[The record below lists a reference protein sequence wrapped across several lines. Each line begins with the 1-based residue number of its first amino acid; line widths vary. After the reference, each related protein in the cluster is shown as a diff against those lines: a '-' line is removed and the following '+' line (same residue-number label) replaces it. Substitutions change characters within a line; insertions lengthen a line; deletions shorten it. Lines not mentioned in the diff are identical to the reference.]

1 MKINNTIGLIL
12 SLLILST
19 TGCQQVQN
27 QMKAD
32 PDDTTVS
39 VSVDDDIPDIEPSV
53 GKVFIGN
60 AGDRFGTDEFALNT
74 ASIINGDTLTIN
86 VSYGGGCEIHEM
98 TLVVSESFL
107 ESFPVQLHVSLVH
120 NANGDTCAAWLTEDH
135 NFDLTP
141 IKTMYQEAY
150 QQEAGTIILRLKDA
164 PDEELIYE
172 FKM

>member
-1 MKINNTIGLIL
+1 MKINNTFGL
-12 SLLILST
+12 LLGLLVFFTI
-19 TGCQQVQN
+19 GCQQIQN

-53 GKVFIGN
+53 GKVFIGD
-60 AGDRFGTDEFALNT
+60 ADGRFGTDKYTLNST
-74 ASIINGDTLTIN
+74 TINGNTLAIN
-86 VSYGGGCEIHEM
+86 VSYGGGCEKHEM

-107 ESFPVQLHVSLVH
+107 ESFPVQLHVSLAH
-120 NANGDTCAAWLTEDH
+120 NANGDTCEAWLTENH

-141 IKTMYQEAY
+141 IKTMYQKAY

-172 FKM
+172 FTM